1 MTEESALRKLQG
13 FDLFRPGMTV
23 KPGMQHFAFPEKHR
37 DMEDQTMPEERN
49 HISECRFIRRDLPEG
64 ILLLLVSGPDAE
76 IRAFIKRY
84 AELPAVKLDNK
95 APAVKVRVLPAILRV
110 SDKKVMV
117 KLHI

>member
-1 MTEESALRKLQG
+1 
-13 FDLFRPGMTV
+13 MTV
-23 KPGMQHFAFPEKHR
+23 KPGMEHFAFPEVHS
-37 DMEDQTMPEERN
+37 DMKNHSMAEEGN
-49 HISECRFIRRDLPEG
+49 HISECRFIRRVLPEG

-95 APAVKVRVLPAILRV
+95 APAVKVWVLPAIWRV